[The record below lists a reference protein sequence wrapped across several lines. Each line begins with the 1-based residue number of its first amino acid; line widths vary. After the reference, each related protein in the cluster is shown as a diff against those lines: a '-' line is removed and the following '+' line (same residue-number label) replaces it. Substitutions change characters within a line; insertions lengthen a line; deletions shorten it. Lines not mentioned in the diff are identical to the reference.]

1 MNDIQQFY
9 TDRQK
14 IFRFVRGQFP
24 LFMLF
29 SCSSFILGC
38 IVIILFVTIKKVTLY
53 ESLAIMGLI
62 TACFIS
68 GFYTIYLYISLLNKV
83 KYTDFFDNYLK
94 LIEAINEDLEEAYLN
109 KYSKILLEYTKFM
122 GIYGMN
128 EQEMSK
134 KLPAFRGNKK
144 YNKEEI
150 EDIAKKHIATVK
162 LIDEYVAERL
172 LKELTK

>member
-9 TDRQK
+9 TERQK
-14 IFRFVRGQFP
+14 LFRFVRGQFP
-24 LFMLF
+24 LLMFF
-29 SCSSFILGC
+29 SCFSFLIG
-38 IVIILFVTIKKVTLY
+38 ISMIILATTISIGTY
-53 ESLAIMGLI
+53 ESLAIIGFI
-62 TACFIS
+62 IFCFVT
-68 GFYTIYLYISLLNKV
+68 GFSPIYLYISLLNKV
-83 KYTDFFDNYLK
+83 KYTDFFDNYLN
-94 LIEAINEDLEEAYLN
+94 LIETINEDLEEAYLN

-134 KLPAFRGNKK
+134 KLRAFRGNKK
-144 YNKEEI
+144 YSKEEI